1 MVSSGRRKFI
11 IRRFDNVMPRKNA
24 LPQAKSSMVTG
35 SLGITQS
42 SGLDVHT
49 LIHATK
55 EETVKKLLVTLQLDK
70 KQLEKVNKLRNLL
83 HLNEILQ

>member
-1 MVSSGRRKFI
+1 MIDV
-11 IRRFDNVMPRKNA
+11 
-24 LPQAKSSMVTG
+24 
-35 SLGITQS
+35 
-42 SGLDVHT
+42 DVHT